1 MRPLPAKYANIDSAQ
16 VFLVYVSTVGDIEK
30 TALKCDLD
38 PAVVRELAEHFQWVE
53 KVKRVS
59 LLSKTGKPDD
69 YAKAVNRALNFAS
82 AHLLRG
88 VIQTAIDH
96 LAKMEGSELLD
107 TLTTSDNKGRITYSA
122 KFLSDLAAAA
132 EKVHMMSYAAL
143 GDEIANRETETN
155 EEGQTISTAAL
166 HASVLNALSHPA
178 AAGAELK
185 MIENSIEDLVNK
197 NITPRKPSE

>member
-1 MRPLPAKYANIDSAQ
+1 MNTLPAKYANIDSAQ
-16 VFLVYVSTVGDIEK
+16 VFLVFMASVGDVEK

-38 PAVVRELAEHFQWVE
+38 PNVVRELAEHFDWTA
-53 KVKRVS
+53 KIKRVS
-59 LLSKTGKPDD
+59 LLSKTGRPDE
-69 YAKAVNRALNFAS
+69 YAKAVNRALNFSS

-88 VIQTAIDH
+88 IIQTVIDH
-96 LAKMEGSELLD
+96 LAKMEGTELLD
-107 TLTTSDNKGRITYSA
+107 TLTTTDNKGRITYSA
-122 KFLSDLAAAA
+122 KFLSDLASAS
-132 EKVHMMSYAAL
+132 EKAHFLSYMAL
-143 GDEIANRETETN
+143 GDEVANRGEPES
-155 EEGQTISTAAL
+155 EKEGGISNAAL

>member
-1 MRPLPAKYANIDSAQ
+1 MKSLPAKYANIDSAQ
-16 VFLVYVSTVGDIEK
+16 VFMVFMASVGCVEK
-30 TALKCDLD
+30 TALKCELD
-38 PAVVRELAEHFQWVE
+38 PAVVRELAEHFDWHA
-53 KVKRVS
+53 KIKRVS

-69 YAKAVNRALNFAS
+69 YAKAVNRALCFS
-82 AHLLRG
+82 QAHLLRG
-88 VIQTAIDH
+88 IVQTVIDH
-96 LAKMEGSELLD
+96 LAKMEGTELLD
-107 TLTTSDNKGRITYSA
+107 TLTTENKGRITYSA

-132 EKVHMMSYAAL
+132 EKAHFLTYLSL
-143 GDEIANRETETN
+143 GDEVANRGEPESEKEQN
-155 EEGQTISTAAL
+155 ISTAAL